1 MASGGSG
8 QLSVLADLV
17 KKMQGAKNKNRKS
30 KSGWARPAYGS
41 TGANPLK
48 ERNSEA
54 GLNKEKEVLNS
65 PIMQSFLR
73 KPTPIADKMGIQR

>member
-8 QLSVLADLV
+8 QLSVLADFV
-17 KKMQGAKNKNRKS
+17 KKMQGNKNKNRKS
-30 KSGWARPAYGS
+30 KTGWARPAYGS
-41 TGANPLK
+41 TGSVGLK

-54 GLNKEKEVLNS
+54 GLDKEKETLNS

-73 KPTPIADKMGIQR
+73 KPTPIADKMGMGR